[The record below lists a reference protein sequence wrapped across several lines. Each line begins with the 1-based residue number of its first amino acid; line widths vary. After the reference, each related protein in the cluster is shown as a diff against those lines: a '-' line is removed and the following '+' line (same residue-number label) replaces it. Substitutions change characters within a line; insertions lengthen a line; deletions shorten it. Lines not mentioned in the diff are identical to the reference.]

1 MNVPVFLSQAGRI
14 HSVCTAATVKKKKKE
29 KKKKKKKRPS
39 GRLPVEDCFILS
51 QTGATF
57 ALNVK

>member
-29 KKKKKKKRPS
+29 KKKKRPS

>member
-29 KKKKKKKRPS
+29 KKKKKRPS